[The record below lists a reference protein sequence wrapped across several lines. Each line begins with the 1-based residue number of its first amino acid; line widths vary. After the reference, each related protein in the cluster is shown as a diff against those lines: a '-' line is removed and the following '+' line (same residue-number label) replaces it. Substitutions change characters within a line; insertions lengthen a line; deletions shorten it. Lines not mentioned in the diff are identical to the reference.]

1 MVLAGSSQVRCIMN
15 TIPVEICEYR
25 EIHDTAGM
33 CFPFCVFLY
42 VAKGSLS
49 VSFGAEPL
57 MLEHSDLVFLP
68 PGRSL
73 SCSSQGSRILL
84 LGLSDSFVDDHLN
97 VRPLPLLISPLEPEK
112 DYLPL
117 KRHILTIASRDR
129 DSDCDD
135 LFVTGTVY
143 LLLSE
148 LRSLIPENAAASGSS
163 RYAERVRRIAEYIDL
178 HYADNFSLTDL
189 ANAFYLT
196 PQYLSTFF
204 REHFSSNF
212 KTYLTDKRLFY
223 SLRDLRNTRIPI
235 SEIALK
241 NGFTSVS
248 AYQKNFLKVYGCS
261 PSEFRARHL
270 KKQAEAASGIR
281 QTDFPSGRGKSIA
294 LANIAPEHTDFP
306 NENGKAFSLAN
317 AAPEQ
322 PGFSNENGKALSLA
336 NAAPEHID
344 FPNNPAQIAE
354 NAGVPVHLSLSADCE
369 ARRLPHVNRMIN
381 ADSVHNLLSDRFRL
395 RLLRFCRDMHITC
408 VRIKGLISSSFI
420 PMILPHY
427 EHYYQNVNTVL
438 SFFFE
443 NGITPFI
450 ELSKLEMQFGEE
462 AFIAPHYNYVA
473 RNERSFRLLESFLRH
488 VTRRW
493 PASWLNSWIFE
504 LSMLP
509 RDSADS
515 YAEYLSRVQKLIRT
529 YIPGAAVGG
538 PGYDSNLYRPHPEQI
553 LRAYAQHNLHPD
565 FFSASLHFLKKQDS
579 DTVGISSDPDYL
591 ISNCRKL
598 RDLMTRSGLNL
609 PLYITEWSAAA
620 LPSLP
625 VTASLYQSAFIAGT
639 WSRLDSVCDLAG
651 YSLFCDTE
659 RTENFYDPAIYHFGC
674 GLLGN
679 NFMPYASY
687 YAYALCASLGNEV
700 LAEGSFYRFI
710 RAEENHYQLL
720 VFHYSHFRPYSDPEI
735 TDVTDFDRVY
745 HLFEENPPMD
755 LRIVIRGLKPGLYR
769 TTRTSIDRD
778 HGSFLDTLIGEYTHS
793 NIGKV
798 EFLQHTRMPSG
809 VQKDHRTDSSLPQER
824 STYIRISDTMNIQL
838 ILEPHAVCLISLRRL
853 I

>member
-1 MVLAGSSQVRCIMN
+1 MN

-25 EIHDTAGM
+25 EIHDTTGI
-33 CFPFCVFLY
+33 CFPFCLFLY

-57 MLEHSDLVFLP
+57 ILEHSDLAFLP
-68 PGRSL
+68 PGRSF
-73 SCSSQGSRILL
+73 SCTSQGSRILL

-117 KRHILTIASRDR
+117 KRHILAIASRDR
-129 DSDCDD
+129 DSGCDD

-148 LRSLIPENAAASGSS
+148 LRSLMPENTSASGSN

-204 REHFSSNF
+204 REHFSTNF

-241 NGFTSVS
+241 NGFASVS

-261 PSEFRARHL
+261 PSEFRARHQ

-281 QTDFPSGRGKSIA
+281 QTDLPSERGKSFA
-294 LANIAPEHTDFP
+294 LANTAPEQTDFP
-306 NENGKAFSLAN
+306 
-317 AAPEQ
+317 
-322 PGFSNENGKALSLA
+322 
-336 NAAPEHID
+336 EH
-344 FPNNPAQIAE
+344 PAQITE
-354 NAGVPVHLSLSADCE
+354 NTGVPVHLSLHADCE

-443 NGITPFI
+443 NGIVPFI

-493 PASWLNSWIFE
+493 PASWLNNWIFE

-515 YAEYLSRVQKLIRT
+515 YAEYLSRVQELIRT

-538 PGYDSNLYRPHPEQI
+538 PGYDSNLYRPAPEQI
-553 LRAYAQHNLHPD
+553 LRAYARHNLHPD
-565 FFSASLHFLKKQDS
+565 FFSASLHFLKKQSSDS
-579 DTVGISSDPDYL
+579 VSISSDPDYL

-598 RDLMTRSGLNL
+598 RDIMARSGLNL

-620 LPSLP
+620 LPSMP
-625 VTASLYQSAFIAGT
+625 VTASLYQSAFIACT

-659 RTENFYDPAIYHFGC
+659 RTESFYDPAIYHFGC

-798 EFLQHTRMPSG
+798 EFLQHSRMPSG
-809 VQKDHRTDSSLPQER
+809 VRKDYHTDSSLPQER
-824 STYIRISDTMNIQL
+824 NTYIRISDTMDIQL
-838 ILEPHAVCLISLRRL
+838 ILEPHAVCLINLRRL